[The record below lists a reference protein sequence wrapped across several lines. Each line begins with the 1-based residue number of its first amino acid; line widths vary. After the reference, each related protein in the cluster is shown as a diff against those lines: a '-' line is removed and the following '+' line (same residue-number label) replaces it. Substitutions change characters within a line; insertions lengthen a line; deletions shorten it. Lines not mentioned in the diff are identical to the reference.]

1 MKKIAK
7 ASVLFALT
15 LSMSSC
21 ATLFGGRVT
30 EYQKTTPAAGQPQR
44 QIRVGALVADVL
56 LFWPSLA
63 VDFATGAIY
72 KPQSKTAAN

>member
-1 MKKIAK
+1 MKKFTKIA
-7 ASVLFALT
+7 ALFALT
-15 LSMSSC
+15 ISMSSC

-30 EYQKTTPAAGQPQR
+30 EYQKTTPAAGEPR
-44 QIRVGALVADVL
+44 RELRIGALAADVI

-72 KPQSKTAAN
+72 KPQSKTTAK